1 MMKMTIMMDDV
12 CELNDKAVHL
22 MQEAHYDE
30 AAHVLRDALEHLR
43 SDLANDMTAASRTS
57 DCSITIDSNLVIEH
71 VQLMDRVESEKHQH
85 DAFFFCT
92 EAFVCHSTSRS
103 LAAVPWKF
111 ENSVSAVIFYN
122 LALAVHLRSLIC
134 LPNQKKVRCALRLYD
149 MALKV
154 LPSRLEASDHLLPL
168 TLACVNNKGHI
179 CSIFYE
185 RHALNQCLDSM
196 SSLLEVCNN
205 ENWTVDADRELCC
218 EFQLNVLLFCRI
230 GQVQSAPAA

>member
-1 MMKMTIMMDDV
+1 MAIMTNDV

-22 MQEAHYDE
+22 MQKAHYDE

-43 SDLANDMTAASRTS
+43 SDLASGMKDASTTS
-57 DCSITIDSNLVIEH
+57 DSTNAVGIDSDLAIEH
-71 VQLMDRVESEKHQH
+71 VHVMDRIESEKHQH

-92 EAFVCHSTSRS
+92 EAFVCHSTSGN
-103 LAAVPWKF
+103 LAAVPWKY
-111 ENSVSAVIFYN
+111 ETSLSAIIFYN

-134 LPNQKKVRCALRLYD
+134 LPNQKKVKCALRLYD

-196 SSLLEVCNN
+196 SSLLQVCND
-205 ENWTVDADRELCC
+205 ENWTDDADRELCC
-218 EFQLNVLLFCRI
+218 EFHLNVLLFCRI